1 MTYISGR
8 FLGFPK
14 GGCSGRLVRKSHY
27 FYQKPKNVAPT
38 LASGSSVFLRH
49 GNGALVLTLL
59 PKLLLH
65 FSRQPR
71 RRCRF
76 PRCVCIRTFRVAQN
90 LNTCCWV
97 PAVAEARSP
106 CGTLEPVQARG
117 GNPGLLVGPDPSFR
131 GAGEAAGSGQTL
143 AGVALRPERCL
154 PLRGGP
160 AVSFGRLGLAPIPGT
175 LLWVCRWQLL
185 HVRERGRGL
194 DARAP
199 VGCAKGGASAG
210 FGAPPPSLEQG
221 VQVDPA
227 LWAEAADAGSEVSLG
242 REGSPCPAPGMAE
255 DGRDR
260 DLLSKRSCF
269 FSHPYSL
276 FINLVQFHN
285 SQTCKAAG
293 LFLFCLNLSE
303 PAKFLGLARG
313 AASTHGLPGLAWS
326 RSLQMFSAGSGA

>member
-1 MTYISGR
+1 MRLGARGSRGSFPAR
-8 FLGFPK
+8 HLGACSSPWWKSRAACRARSFLPWGWRGCWLRADLGGGGSSPQAVPAPPWWPCSVLWTTRA
-14 GGCSGRLVRKSHY
+14 GSHPRDAPLGLPVAATARPGTWPGAGCSG
-27 FYQKPKNVAPT
+27 
-38 LASGSSVFLRH
+38 
-49 GNGALVLTLL
+49 
-59 PKLLLH
+59 
-65 FSRQPR
+65 
-71 RRCRF
+71 
-76 PRCVCIRTFRVAQN
+76 
-90 LNTCCWV
+90 
-97 PAVAEARSP
+97 ARWM
-106 CGTLEPVQARG
+106 CE
-117 GNPGLLVGPDPSFR
+117 
-131 GAGEAAGSGQTL
+131 
-143 AGVALRPERCL
+143 
-154 PLRGGP
+154 
-160 AVSFGRLGLAPIPGT
+160 
-175 LLWVCRWQLL
+175 
-185 HVRERGRGL
+185 
-194 DARAP
+194 
-199 VGCAKGGASAG
+199 GGASAG

-227 LWAEAADAGSEVSLG
+227 FWAEAADAGSVVSLG